1 MSELRSS
8 QWYVGDDRNAYI
20 HRAWMRRGLPDSAFD
35 GSRPH
40 IAIANTASDLVPCN
54 MHLGEI
60 AKSVANG
67 IYEAG
72 GIPLELPVMGIG
84 ETQVRPTAM
93 LWRNLAAMEME
104 ELFRAN
110 PVDGV
115 VLLGGCDKTVPAL
128 LMAAASVGLPA
139 IVVPGGPMISG
150 SFRGNALG
158 CGTDVWKLSEDVRGG
173 ELSAQ
178 EFLTSESSMIRSK
191 GHCNTMGTAS
201 TMALMAE
208 ALGMVMPGLGG
219 TPAPDSRLL
228 VGAHESGRR
237 IVEMVEAE
245 LTPQAIITEQS
256 FHNAIVALAA
266 IGGST
271 NAVVHLLAIAGRLGV
286 DLSVDDF
293 DRIGSDVPLLVNL
306 QPSGTHLM
314 DDLHRAGGFL
324 AVLREIQDLL
334 DPTPLTVSGRPL
346 VEHLA
351 GAPVWDED
359 VIFPR
364 GRPLQERAGIAVL
377 RGNLAPG
384 GAIVKPSAATPEL
397 LQHRGPALVFDSIE
411 DFRARIDDPE
421 LEVDE
426 NSVLVLRGCGPK
438 GYPGMPEVSNMPL
451 PRKLLERG
459 VRDMVRISD
468 GRMSG
473 TAYGTVILHVTP
485 EAADGGPL
493 GLVRT
498 GDTVVLDV
506 ARRRLDIEVS
516 PEELAA
522 RQPSEASEAG
532 FARPQRGWEK
542 LYVDHVMQADS
553 GADLDFLRGGS
564 GNEVHRESH

>member
-1 MSELRSS
+1 MAEYRSS
-8 QWYVGDDRNAYI
+8 EWYVGDDRNAYI

-72 GIPLELPVMGIG
+72 GIPFELPVMGVG

-150 SFRGNALG
+150 AFRGTALG

-178 EFLTSESSMIRSK
+178 EFLTSEASMIRSK

-228 VGAHESGRR
+228 VGAHASGRR
-237 IVEMVEAE
+237 IVEMVEAD
-245 LTPQAIITEQS
+245 LTPQAIITKES

-306 QPSGTHLM
+306 QPAGTHLM

-324 AVLREIQDLL
+324 AVLREVQDLL
-334 DPTPLTVSGRPL
+334 DPAPITVSGRPL
-346 VEHLA
+346 TEHLA
-351 GAPVWDED
+351 VAPVWDAD
-359 VIFPR
+359 VIHPR

-384 GAIVKPSAATPEL
+384 GAIVKPSAATPAL

-411 DFRARIDDPE
+411 DFRARIDDPA

-426 NSVLVLRGCGPK
+426 NSVLILRGCGPK

-451 PRKLLERG
+451 PRKLLEQG

-498 GDTVVLDV
+498 GDTVILDV
-506 ARRRLDIEVS
+506 AARRLDIDVS

-522 RQPSEASEAG
+522 RRPSGATEAG
-532 FARPQRGWEK
+532 FARPERGWEK
-542 LYVDHVMQADS
+542 LYVEHVTQADT
-553 GADLDFLRGGS
+553 GADLDFLRGSS
-564 GNEVHRESH
+564 GHQVPRESH